1 MTTEPYSGAVS
12 VLLGNGDGTLRLPV
26 DFTAGSAPTA
36 VVAGDFN
43 RDGRPDVAAAGGN
56 TVSVLLNTGDWRT
69 FLFSGFPSPTTA
81 GEAQTLTVTAVDDRG
96 NPLSNYTGTVHI
108 TSSDAQADLPADY
121 TFTAADNGTHTFTV
135 TLKSAGTQ
143 SVTVTDTGPTTFSG
157 TQQGIVVNPDSAVT
171 LQVSGFPSIAT
182 GDYGYVRVSAAD
194 AYGNAATHYAGTI
207 HFTSSDG
214 QAVLPGDYTF
224 SEWDYGTAYFSASLA
239 TVGTQS
245 LTVTDTVTPGF
256 TATQSGIR
264 VLPRATLS
272 GPSAGLR
279 NQTVTFTLGAVSG
292 LPAGTMFTYAIDWD
306 GDGLADQ
313 TVSGP
318 SGTTVTHSYAAGGW
332 YQVGVTATAHIGAE
346 DYTSDTAY
354 QSVTIFAV
362 TATVQADPGDATRIA
377 LVVEGSAGADYLTL
391 SPGPGNAIA
400 LSVSGYSFGSFAAPG
415 GAAFAH
421 LLVYG
426 SGGDDTIRLTGGLA
440 VPALLFG
447 GDGNDTLYALDAGG
461 STANNVLVGGA
472 GNDSITGGSGRDLLI
487 GGLGADALGGA
498 GGDDILIG
506 GTTNYDANVQALL
519 AIMKEWGRTDA
530 DYSTRVK
537 HLQGSLGGG
546 LNGSYFLTAATV
558 HDDSNAV
565 DNLYGNAGLDWFFAG
580 GRGKKLDKVND
591 RGSEEATT
599 TL

>member
-1 MTTEPYSGAVS
+1 M
-12 VLLGNGDGTLRLPV
+12 
-26 DFTAGSAPTA
+26 
-36 VVAGDFN
+36 
-43 RDGRPDVAAAGGN
+43 
-56 TVSVLLNTGDWRT
+56 
-69 FLFSGFPSPTTA
+69 
-81 GEAQTLTVTAVDDRG
+81 
-96 NPLSNYTGTVHI
+96 
-108 TSSDAQADLPADY
+108 
-121 TFTAADNGTHTFTV
+121 
-135 TLKSAGTQ
+135 
-143 SVTVTDTGPTTFSG
+143 
-157 TQQGIVVNPDSAVT
+157 
-171 LQVSGFPSIAT
+171 
-182 GDYGYVRVSAAD
+182 
-194 AYGNAATHYAGTI
+194 
-207 HFTSSDG
+207 
-214 QAVLPGDYTF
+214 
-224 SEWDYGTAYFSASLA
+224 
-239 TVGTQS
+239 
-245 LTVTDTVTPGF
+245 
-256 TATQSGIR
+256 
-264 VLPRATLS
+264 
-272 GPSAGLR
+272 
-279 NQTVTFTLGAVSG
+279 
-292 LPAGTMFTYAIDWD
+292 
-306 GDGLADQ
+306 
-313 TVSGP
+313 
-318 SGTTVTHSYAAGGW
+318 
-332 YQVGVTATAHIGAE
+332 
-346 DYTSDTAY
+346 
-354 QSVTIFAV
+354 